1 MSNKSLDRSILR
13 QLINPELDMNMCEK
27 VINALDRK
35 SISEKEKLLVTLQ
48 KNMDNFKEGAKDF
61 VSEEIYNQVCSEIK
75 EKIQHC
81 EEYFHVTLSD
91 ILSLTEHT
99 DISIKD
105 VAWEYLSP
113 VSIAEMLNEEVIGQN
128 DYTNRLAMAT
138 YLHLLKSFDKSANFT
153 KANLLVYGPSGVGKT
168 YSAQV
173 LAKKMNIDFEIV
185 NCNLLVQQGIV
196 GENPTDCLTHAY
208 TKNHNLQHVMILY
221 DEFDKLFKD
230 GYYSQTVLQEFLTIL
245 DDNGDISFRTS
256 FENHS
261 GYKKIPKRNI
271 TVVLAG
277 VFDVL
282 KPIVEKRLGC
292 KINGG
297 NSVVQNSD
305 FYDKITKDDFS
316 KLFNCTELLGRVG
329 HYVKVNDLSDKMLLD
344 ILQSESASP
353 LNQYRKFFSVHG
365 IDIQLTKDG
374 AKEIVNYVKEQN
386 LGVRGLK
393 SVLSNIFMNDM
404 MLVKTNPP
412 KTLLVNRGYV
422 FKQLYSLPLWN
433 EYI

>member
-138 YLHLLKSFDKSANFT
+138 YLHLLKSFDKSANFP

-173 LAKKMNIDFEIV
+173 
-185 NCNLLVQQGIV
+185 
-196 GENPTDCLTHAY
+196 
-208 TKNHNLQHVMILY
+208 
-221 DEFDKLFKD
+221 
-230 GYYSQTVLQEFLTIL
+230 
-245 DDNGDISFRTS
+245 
-256 FENHS
+256 
-261 GYKKIPKRNI
+261 
-271 TVVLAG
+271 
-277 VFDVL
+277 
-282 KPIVEKRLGC
+282 
-292 KINGG
+292 
-297 NSVVQNSD
+297 
-305 FYDKITKDDFS
+305 
-316 KLFNCTELLGRVG
+316 
-329 HYVKVNDLSDKMLLD
+329 
-344 ILQSESASP
+344 
-353 LNQYRKFFSVHG
+353 
-365 IDIQLTKDG
+365 
-374 AKEIVNYVKEQN
+374 
-386 LGVRGLK
+386 
-393 SVLSNIFMNDM
+393 
-404 MLVKTNPP
+404 
-412 KTLLVNRGYV
+412 
-422 FKQLYSLPLWN
+422 
-433 EYI
+433 